1 MEKIRF
7 DYEKANQLA
16 GKYMTMGYHCSEAA
30 TRALLE
36 VLYGS
41 ADPMLIKVSTPFMG
55 GIAGTQQQVCGAISG
70 SLIVLGSLYGRSE
83 ADVNDDFLAQIG
95 KELLQNFTNHCG
107 ANSII
112 CQELRERRAAPS
124 CTPYVQCAVVETLK
138 LIEKY
143 NGEPQLTNC

>member
-1 MEKIRF
+1 MEKFRI

-16 GKYMTMGYHCSEAA
+16 KTYMGMGYHCSEAA

-36 VLYGS
+36 VLHGS

-55 GIAGTQQQVCGAISG
+55 GIAGTQQQICGAVSG
-70 SLIVLGSLYGRSE
+70 SLIVLGNLYGRSE
-83 ADVNDDFLAQIG
+83 ADVNDDFLTQLA
-95 KELLQNFTNHCG
+95 KEFLENFTHHCG
-107 ANSII
+107 ADSVI
-112 CQELRERRAAPS
+112 CQELRERRSVPS

-143 NGEPQLTNC
+143 SG